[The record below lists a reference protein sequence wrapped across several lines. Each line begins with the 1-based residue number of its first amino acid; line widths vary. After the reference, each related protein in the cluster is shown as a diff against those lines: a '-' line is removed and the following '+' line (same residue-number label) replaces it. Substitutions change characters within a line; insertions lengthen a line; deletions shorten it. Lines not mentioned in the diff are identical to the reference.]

1 MKTTEIK
8 KELQDNQI
16 SHAKESIGK
25 ELEQLWTMNAVEQK
39 RNLAPTTKEDMENH

>member
-1 MKTTEIK
+1 MNNKKITEMKTTEIK

-25 ELEQLWTMNAVEQK
+25 QLEQL
-39 RNLAPTTKEDMENH
+39 